1 MSVKQH
7 VVKPLVLLRRWV
19 ENNTQWFGQSMWDAP
34 AKKVLNNDEKS
45 VGDVIASLEQGLAG
59 YREFLKGEHMSAAD
73 KRGCDALIA
82 RIEKIIAH
90 ANTLLP

>member
-7 VVKPLVLLRRWV
+7 VVKPLVLLRRCV
-19 ENNTQWFGQSMWDAP
+19 ENNTQWFGQS
-34 AKKVLNNDEKS
+34 KR
-45 VGDVIASLEQGLAG
+45 GLAG